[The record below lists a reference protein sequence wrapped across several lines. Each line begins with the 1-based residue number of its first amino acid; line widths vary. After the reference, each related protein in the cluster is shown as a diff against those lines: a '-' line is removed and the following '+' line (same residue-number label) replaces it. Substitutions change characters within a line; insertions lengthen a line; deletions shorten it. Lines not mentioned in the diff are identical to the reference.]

1 MQSPMFSPKRTIKG
15 PNRYRGNMTTKNS
28 AQKFDLFPGG
38 LPQIV
43 PRQKEMGGGG
53 LIYPGAQHRL
63 LDILK
68 SPTHDQDLNNKLLHN
83 ARVFSY
89 FHDPLKNKANPAS
102 DARDVICGSPNNNV
116 LKFNSSAMLGT
127 NSFLDTHGSMN
138 KSLD

>member
-15 PNRYRGNMTTKNS
+15 PNRYRGNTSTKNS
-28 AQKFDLFPGG
+28 AQKFDLF
-38 LPQIV
+38 PQIV

-89 FHDPLKNKANPAS
+89 FHDPLKNKPHVAKE
-102 DARDVICGSPNNNV
+102 ARDVVCGSPNNLV
-116 LKFNSSAMLGT
+116 LKLNSSAI
-127 NSFLDTHGSMN
+127 
-138 KSLD
+138 